1 MTCLM
6 LSADKAFSLQ
16 QHLQIVMKHCT
27 SSKRVSQTSKRYASQ
42 YSRQAK
48 LSRPTPFFHIS
59 ATPAPIPF
67 PSASRISH
75 STHSLGL
82 CNLALAVVKTGEPL
96 LTPALPTEVMVCYG
110 RESDIGGVCLRL
122 TSSLVE
128 YGVTS
133 ILLV

>member
-6 LSADKAFSLQ
+6 LSADTAFYLQ
-16 QHLQIVMKHCT
+16 SHLQIVIKHCT
-27 SSKRVSQTSKRYASQ
+27 SRKRVSQPSKRYAFQ
-42 YSRQAK
+42 YSRAAR
-48 LSRPTPFFHIS
+48 LSRPTSFFHIS
-59 ATPAPIPF
+59 ATPALIPF

-75 STHSLGL
+75 STHSPGL
-82 CNLALAVVKTGEPL
+82 CNLALAVVKAGEPL
-96 LTPALPTEVMVCYG
+96 LTPALPTEVMVCHS